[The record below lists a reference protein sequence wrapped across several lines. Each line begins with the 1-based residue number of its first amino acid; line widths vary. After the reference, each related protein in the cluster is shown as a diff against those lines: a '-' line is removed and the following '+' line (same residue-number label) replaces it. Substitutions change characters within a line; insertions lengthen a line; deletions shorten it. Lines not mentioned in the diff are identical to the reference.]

1 MRGRPTRRAG
11 SAAPGAGRSVTC
23 NLRLAAALTALASM
37 LGCSDD
43 TASLD
48 PGFDR
53 EDAGAA
59 VDGATG
65 GDAGAPDPRG
75 LGADPEADSGFL
87 PPDEGFE
94 AEGDDPAAC
103 YDGLDNDD
111 NGATDCADPTC
122 QGLRT
127 CCIGAGDCCAP
138 ADSPSLPGSV
148 DFTACEP
155 ASDLD
160 SCLASQAT
168 TGVAF
173 GEPPPVIGSRGLAP
187 GGDASFDS
195 GVVLGD
201 PVDLRSH
208 RLDLEAR
215 LEPAMGCGD
224 SCLEGLGVALVTRAT
239 FDDTTTV
246 DPVAGLLYSG
256 SRDEVGFVVAGSE
269 VGRAPFPA
277 DGVVRLVVEPT
288 GAVHGY
294 VGADAT
300 EPAMKATIAP
310 PAAARL
316 VLYGRNRD
324 AEDSAGAHVASIDVD
339 ESGCDMPSAWSSRSA
354 ITVVDPD
361 TGTDAS
367 LEEVGGPSLAY
378 DGEGEARLAFE
389 ERRPTGSVIR
399 WAARRDGEEAT
410 FDLVDEDAVP
420 ALEPGDGFD
429 AAGVGAPEL
438 IWNPASNRWVL
449 LYTATDTDGKR
460 RIGRAE
466 AGEGDAAFV
475 ADGSPVLD
483 ASDVGDGER
492 LEGVTVARRA
502 DGVWAMIVAASLPDG
517 TPSWHARRSS
527 DTDGGA
533 NPVPI
538 EGASPFAP
546 HTVAGAEDPEADGTQ
561 PPALALHGGAWRLL
575 YGGTRGTRPFIGA
588 LASDEL
594 VYHRHLNAGAAVLDA
609 SGEGFDRLGVTAP
622 DAVARSEAIELVY
635 LGFDGVRLTLG
646 WARRYAA
653 KDATFPE

>member
-1 MRGRPTRRAG
+1 M
-11 SAAPGAGRSVTC
+11 
-23 NLRLAAALTALASM
+23 AAALAALASM
-37 LGCSDD
+37 LACGSDD
-43 TASLD
+43 
-48 PGFDR
+48 
-53 EDAGAA
+53 DAGSVVLPPDAGTGA
-59 VDGATG
+59 DGAADP
-65 GDAGAPDPRG
+65 DAGVPAAPG
-75 LGADPEADSGFL
+75 LAAEPGGL

-94 AEGDDPAAC
+94 AGGGDRAAC

-111 NGATDCADPTC
+111 DGAVDCGDTTC
-122 QGLRT
+122 HALRS

-138 ADSPSLPGSV
+138 ADPPSLPGSV
-148 DFTACEP
+148 DFTSCDP

-160 SCLASQAT
+160 ACLASQSA

-173 GEPPPVIGSRGLAP
+173 GEPSPVIGSRGLAP

-208 RLDLEAR
+208 RLDLEAQ

-224 SCLEGLGVALVTRAT
+224 SCLEGLGMALTTRTT

-256 SRDEVGFVVAGSE
+256 SRGEVTFVVAGSE

-288 GAVHGY
+288 GVVRAY
-294 VGADAT
+294 VGADAS
-300 EPAMKATIAP
+300 EPAMEATAVP
-310 PAAARL
+310 PAAAHL

-324 AEDSAGAHVASIDVD
+324 VEDAASAHVASLEVN

-361 TGTDAS
+361 TGTDAALAQVRS
-367 LEEVGGPSLAY
+367 PSLAY
-378 DGEGEARLAFE
+378 DDAEGARLAFE
-389 ERRPTGSVIR
+389 ERRSDGSVIR
-399 WAARRDGEEAT
+399 WASRRDGEEAT
-410 FDLVDEDAVP
+410 FDLLDDAAAP
-420 ALEPGDGFD
+420 ALAPGDEVD

-438 IWNPASNRWVL
+438 LWNPASSRWVL
-449 LYTATDTDGKR
+449 FYAATDDGGNR
-460 RIGRAE
+460 HIGRAE
-466 AGEGDAAFV
+466 AGAGDAAFV
-475 ADGSPVLD
+475 PDEAPVLE
-483 ASDVGDGER
+483 ASDVGVGER

-517 TPSWHARRSS
+517 TPSWHVRRSS

-533 NPVPI
+533 NPVPV
-538 EGASPFAP
+538 EGTSPFAP
-546 HTVAGAEDPEADGTQ
+546 HTVAGAEDPEADGEA
-561 PPALALHGGAWRLL
+561 PPSLALHGGAWRLF
-575 YGGTRGTRPFIGA
+575 YGGTRGTRPFIAA

-609 SGEGFDRLGVTAP
+609 SGAGFDRLGVTAP
-622 DAVARSEAIELVY
+622 DAVARGDAIELVY
-635 LGFDGVRLTLG
+635 LGFDGVRHTLG
-646 WARRYAA
+646 WARRHAPG
-653 KDATFPE
+653 DATFPE